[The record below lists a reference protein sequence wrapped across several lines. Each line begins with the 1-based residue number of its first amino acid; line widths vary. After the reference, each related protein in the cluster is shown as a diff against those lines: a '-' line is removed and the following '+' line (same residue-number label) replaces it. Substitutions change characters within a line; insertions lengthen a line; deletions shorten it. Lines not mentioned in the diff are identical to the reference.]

1 VSRGNQANNPTTV
14 NGYVQLVAGNKIHIA
29 ATGTDAAAPGYYA
42 FNDGFGNK
50 KYAYAPTSG
59 TVTTIQTCS

>member
-1 VSRGNQANNPTTV
+1 MAKGTQSSDPTTV
-14 NGYVQLVAGNKIHIA
+14 NGYVQLTAGNKIYIA
-29 ATGTDAAAPGYYA
+29 ATGTDTAASGYYA